1 MAEKSKKG
9 TRIHVLLFSLLTSIC
24 VFSYLLSRISFDD
37 VLEAIKN
44 ISVSWLVLFLLFSV
58 SMSVFRT
65 WRYQLI
71 LHASGVH
78 AASVPLFLIT
88 IVRNFFSD
96 LLPARLG
103 TLVYIY
109 LVKSRLGL
117 PLGPVVS
124 SFAHAFV
131 FDIISLSLLIL
142 PAVATVAAGEMSR
155 PVLIISGLALTL
167 ASILVLVSLP
177 WFCRVGSMFV
187 DKLKIL
193 PASFREKLVQMLID
207 SAGHLLKARQQGIYL
222 RLLMLSFAVR
232 VCKYGSLYAL
242 LLGLV
247 LPFGYMI
254 ADFPVNKVF
263 LGLCSAELA
272 ASLPISGIAGFGA
285 YEGAW
290 ALVFQ
295 LLGYPEQIAVVSSI
309 AHHLLTQVYGYGL
322 GGIALLLLLL
332 PFFNNGGSEE
342 IAGTKIEE
350 RWFWMKYLVS
360 VLVVVVS
367 AVMLM
372 AFVVDSSVGETRS
385 KQLIRSGVESST
397 GKKMRIP
404 PGRLVYERPDGIYL
418 YDTVKRKEK
427 RIAREGRNPRF
438 SPDGEFVAFIN
449 DNSIMVVTDGGNR
462 LREIARSEQPRTL
475 CFAPN
480 GTILFSDG
488 KAIKRVNPKTL
499 EVENILRDGVI
510 RELAINQEGDRLAVT
525 VKSATGLRVK
535 AIDLKSGEIR
545 TVSRGCSAT
554 ISPDGRYITV
564 NARDHRKLYVFDW
577 KSLEKQ
583 FSIPA
588 PGGGKFD
595 NHYWSSSNHWL
606 VSTAEGDRQDIYIH
620 HVPSGWS
627 DRITDTGD
635 SDRADFF
642 VVR

>member
-1 MAEKSKKG
+1 MDGKTKKG
-9 TRIHVLLFSLLTSIC
+9 SRIHVLIFSLLTSIG
-24 VFSYLLSRISFDD
+24 VFSYLLTRISFTD
-37 VLEAIKN
+37 VLEAIRN
-44 ISVSWLVLFLLFSV
+44 ISVSWLFLFLLFSI

-124 SFAHAFV
+124 SFAHAFI

-155 PVLIISGLALTL
+155 PVLVVSGLALTV
-167 ASILVLVSLP
+167 ASILVLVYLP
-177 WFCRVGSMFV
+177 WLCRVGGMV
-187 DKLKIL
+187 VGMLKIL
-193 PASFREKLVQMLID
+193 PARFREKLIQMLAD
-207 SAGHLLKARQQGIYL
+207 SAEHLLKARQQGIYL

-272 ASLPISGIAGFGA
+272 ASLPVSGIAGFGA

-290 ALVFQ
+290 SLVFQ

-332 PFFNNGGSEE
+332 PVFNNGGSKES
-342 IAGTKIEE
+342 AGTKIEE
-350 RWFWMKYLVS
+350 RWFWMKYLASV
-360 VLVVVVS
+360 VLVIIS
-367 AVMLM
+367 AIMLM
-372 AFVVDSSVGETRS
+372 VFVVDSTAGTAGS
-385 KQLIRSGVESST
+385 KQQIQTEAEAPVQKE
-397 GKKMRIP
+397 MRIP
-404 PGRLVYERPDGIYL
+404 PGRLVYERPDGIYI
-418 YDTVKRKEK
+418 YDTVKKKAK

-438 SPDGEFVAFIN
+438 SPDGEYVVFVN
-449 DNSIMVVTDGGNR
+449 DNAIMMVTDGGNR

-475 CFAPN
+475 CFHPD
-480 GTILFSDG
+480 GTVLFSDG
-488 KAIKRVNPKTL
+488 KAIKRVHPKTL
-499 EVENILRDGVI
+499 EVEDVIRDGLI
-510 RELAINQEGDRLAVT
+510 RELAINKTGDRLVAT

-535 AIDLKSGEIR
+535 TIDLKSGEIR

-554 ISPDGRYITV
+554 ISPDGRYVTV

-577 KSLEKQ
+577 QGLKKQ

-588 PGGGKFD
+588 PNGGKFD

-606 VSTAEGDRQDIYIH
+606 VSTAEGDRHDIYIH
-620 HVPSGWS
+620 HVPSGWN